1 MQKYLEIGKIVSIHG
16 VRGEVNAQAW
26 CDSPSVYTKLKRLY
40 SKDGGVCYE
49 LERARPKGEN
59 MVILKLKGVDT
70 AEAAQAMR
78 NTVLYV
84 DRDDLKLPK
93 GSYFI
98 ADLIG
103 LECVTEEGEVL
114 GKLTD
119 VLETGAND
127 VYEITRGDKKFY
139 IPAIPSV
146 VLNTDID
153 GGKMT
158 VYPME
163 GLFDEN

>member
-1 MQKYLEIGKIVSIHG
+1 MQKYLEIAKIVSIHG
-16 VRGEVNAQAW
+16 VRGEMNAQAW
-26 CDSPSVYTKLKRLY
+26 CDSPQVITKLKRLY
-40 SKDGGVCYE
+40 SKGGELCYDI
-49 LERARPKGEN
+49 ERARPKGEN
-59 MVILKLKGVDT
+59 MVILKLKDVDT
-70 AEAAQAMR
+70 PEAAQAMR

-84 DRDDLKLPK
+84 DRGDLKLPK

-103 LECVTEEGEVL
+103 LECVTENGELL

-127 VYEITRGDKKFY
+127 VYEITRNGKKFY

-146 VLNTDID
+146 VLNTDVE